1 MTELCLEE
9 AVARNWDVLKQTCPS
24 RTALTKITSTWT
36 ALTLLALG
44 EKRQR
49 FSDLQA
55 AVGGISRKTLSDTL
69 RHLERD
75 GIVAR
80 HEMSTMPRRVDY
92 ELTPLGR
99 TLLKPLTVLIRWT
112 ETHFDDILAARAHYD
127 EQAAGTV

>member
-1 MTELCLEE
+1 M
-9 AVARNWDVLKQTCPS
+9 ARNWDVLKQTCPS

-99 TLLKPLTVLIRWT
+99 TLLEPLTVLIRWT
-112 ETHFDDILAARAHYD
+112 ETHFDDILAARAYYD
-127 EQAAGTV
+127 AQATSTA

>member
-1 MTELCLEE
+1 M
-9 AVARNWDVLKQTCPS
+9 ARNWDVLKQTCPS
-24 RTALTKITSTWT
+24 RTAITKITSTWT

-80 HEMSTMPRRVDY
+80 HEMSTMP
-92 ELTPLGR
+92 
-99 TLLKPLTVLIRWT
+99 
-112 ETHFDDILAARAHYD
+112 
-127 EQAAGTV
+127 

>member
-1 MTELCLEE
+1 M
-9 AVARNWDVLKQTCPS
+9 ARNWDVLKQTCPS
-24 RTALTKITSTWT
+24 RTAITKITSTWT

-99 TLLKPLTVLIRWT
+99 TLLEPLTVLIRWT
-112 ETHFDDILAARAHYD
+112 ETPFDDILAARAHYD
-127 EQAAGTV
+127 EQAAGTA

>member
-1 MTELCLEE
+1 M
-9 AVARNWDVLKQTCPS
+9 ARNWDVLKQTCPS

-92 ELTPLGR
+92 ELTPLGH
-99 TLLKPLTVLIRWT
+99 TLLEPLPVLIRWT

-127 EQAAGTV
+127 AQAAGTA

>member
-1 MTELCLEE
+1 M
-9 AVARNWDVLKQTCPS
+9 ARNWDVLKQTCPS
-24 RTALTKITSTWT
+24 RTALTKITRTCT

-44 EKRQR
+44 EMRQR

-99 TLLKPLTVLIRWT
+99 TLLEPLTVLIRWT

-127 EQAAGTV
+127 AQAAGTA

>member
-1 MTELCLEE
+1 M
-9 AVARNWDVLKQTCPS
+9 ARNWDVLKQTCPS

-92 ELTPLGR
+92 ELTPLGH
-99 TLLKPLTVLIRWT
+99 TLLEPLTVLIRWT
-112 ETHFDDILAARAHYD
+112 ETHFDDILVARAHYD
-127 EQAAGTV
+127 AQAVSTA

>member
-1 MTELCLEE
+1 LEE

-24 RTALTKITSTWT
+24 RTAITKITSTWT

-92 ELTPLGR
+92 ELTPLGH
-99 TLLKPLTVLIRWT
+99 TLLEPLTVLIRWT
-112 ETHFDDILAARAHYD
+112 ETHFDDILAARARYD
-127 EQAAGTV
+127 AQAAGTA

>member
-1 MTELCLEE
+1 M
-9 AVARNWDVLKQTCPS
+9 ARNWDVLKQTCPS

-36 ALTLLALG
+36 ALPLLALG

-80 HEMSTMPRRVDY
+80 HEISAMPRRVDY

-99 TLLKPLTVLIRWT
+99 TLLEPLTVLIRWT
-112 ETHFDDILAARAHYD
+112 ATHFDDILAARAHYD
-127 EQAAGTV
+127 AQAAGRA

>member
-1 MTELCLEE
+1 M
-9 AVARNWDVLKQTCPS
+9 ARNWDVLKQTCPS
-24 RTALTKITSTWT
+24 RTAITKITTTWT

-99 TLLKPLTVLIRWT
+99 TLLEPLTVLIRWT
-112 ETHFDDILAARAHYD
+112 ETHFDDILVARAHYD
-127 EQAAGTV
+127 AQAVSTA

>member
-1 MTELCLEE
+1 M
-9 AVARNWDVLKQTCPS
+9 ARNW
-24 RTALTKITSTWT
+24 
-36 ALTLLALG
+36 

-99 TLLKPLTVLIRWT
+99 TLLEPLTVLIRWT

-127 EQAAGTV
+127 EQAAGTA

>member
-1 MTELCLEE
+1 M
-9 AVARNWDVLKQTCPS
+9 ARNWDVLKQTCPS

-80 HEMSTMPRRVDY
+80 HEISAMPRRVDY
-92 ELTPLGR
+92 ELTPLGH
-99 TLLKPLTVLIRWT
+99 TLLEPLTVLIRWT
-112 ETHFDDILAARAHYD
+112 ETHFDDILAARARYD
-127 EQAAGTV
+127 AQAAGTA

>member
-1 MTELCLEE
+1 M
-9 AVARNWDVLKQTCPS
+9 ARNWDVLKQTCPS

-36 ALTLLALG
+36 ALTLLALE

-92 ELTPLGR
+92 ELTALGR
-99 TLLKPLTVLIRWT
+99 TLLEPLTVRIRWT
-112 ETHFDDILAARAHYD
+112 KTHFDDILAARAHYD
-127 EQAAGTV
+127 ARAASTA

>member
-1 MTELCLEE
+1 M
-9 AVARNWDVLKQTCPS
+9 ARNWDVLKQTCPS

-80 HEMSTMPRRVDY
+80 HEISAMPRRVDY
-92 ELTPLGR
+92 ELTSLGR
-99 TLLKPLTVLIRWT
+99 TLLEPLTVLIRWT

-127 EQAAGTV
+127 ARAAGTA

>member
-1 MTELCLEE
+1 M
-9 AVARNWDVLKQTCPS
+9 ARNWDVLKQTCPS

-92 ELTPLGR
+92 ELTPLGH
-99 TLLKPLTVLIRWT
+99 TLLEPLTVLIRWT

-127 EQAAGTV
+127 AQAAGTA

>member
-1 MTELCLEE
+1 M
-9 AVARNWDVLKQTCPS
+9 ARNWDVLKQTCPS

-49 FSDLQA
+49 FRDLQA

-75 GIVAR
+75 YLTTNAEAILFDTPGASFFLKGTHPVPGSAR
-80 HEMSTMPRRVDY
+80 
-92 ELTPLGR
+92 L
-99 TLLKPLTVLIRWT
+99 
-112 ETHFDDILAARAHYD
+112 
-127 EQAAGTV
+127 QGTSQRSQRP

>member
-1 MTELCLEE
+1 M
-9 AVARNWDVLKQTCPS
+9 ARNWDVLKQTCPS

-36 ALTLLALG
+36 ALTLLVLG

-80 HEMSTMPRRVDY
+80 HEMSAMPRRVDY

-99 TLLKPLTVLIRWT
+99 TLLEPLTVLIRWT

-127 EQAAGTV
+127 ARAASTA

>member
-1 MTELCLEE
+1 M
-9 AVARNWDVLKQTCPS
+9 ARNWDVLKQTCPS

-80 HEMSTMPRRVDY
+80 YEMSTMPRRVDY

-99 TLLKPLTVLIRWT
+99 TLLEPLTVLIRWT

-127 EQAAGTV
+127 ARAAGTA

>member
-1 MTELCLEE
+1 M
-9 AVARNWDVLKQTCPS
+9 ARNWDVLKQTCPS
-24 RTALTKITSTWT
+24 RTAITKITSTWT
-36 ALTLLALG
+36 ALTLLALE

-92 ELTPLGR
+92 ELTA
-99 TLLKPLTVLIRWT
+99 LIRWT
-112 ETHFDDILAARAHYD
+112 KTHFDDILAARAHYD
-127 EQAAGTV
+127 AQAASTA

>member
-1 MTELCLEE
+1 M
-9 AVARNWDVLKQTCPS
+9 ARNWDVLKQTCPS
-24 RTALTKITSTWT
+24 RTAITKITSTWT

-99 TLLKPLTVLIRWT
+99 TLLEPLTALIRWT

-127 EQAAGTV
+127 AQAAGTA